1 MDKKKSTLTVYI
13 KWRPQV
19 YIKVYTTHMPRVQI
33 YLTDETYLIY
43 TEIENKS
50 LWVQD
55 KLYELEK
62 ENKDG

>member
-1 MDKKKSTLTVYI
+1 MKAQDTGGQFNYAQL
-13 KWRPQV
+13 QN
-19 YIKVYTTHMPRVQI
+19 VYTTHMPRVQI
-33 YLTDETYLIY
+33 YLTDETYIIY
-43 TEIENKS
+43 QEIENKS